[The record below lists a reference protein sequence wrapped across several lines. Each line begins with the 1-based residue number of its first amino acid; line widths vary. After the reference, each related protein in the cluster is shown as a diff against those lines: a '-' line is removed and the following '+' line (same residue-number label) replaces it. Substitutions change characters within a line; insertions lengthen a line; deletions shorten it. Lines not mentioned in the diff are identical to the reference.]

1 MNADIIIIES
11 EGTSIGVTKSM
22 SGGTMIVLEDV
33 SGRIWADLDKSQVKK
48 LIDSLTEQL

>member
-1 MNADIIIIES
+1 MRADIIIIES
-11 EGTSIGVTKSM
+11 EGKSIGVTKSM
-22 SGGTMIVLEDV
+22 CGKTMVVLEDS